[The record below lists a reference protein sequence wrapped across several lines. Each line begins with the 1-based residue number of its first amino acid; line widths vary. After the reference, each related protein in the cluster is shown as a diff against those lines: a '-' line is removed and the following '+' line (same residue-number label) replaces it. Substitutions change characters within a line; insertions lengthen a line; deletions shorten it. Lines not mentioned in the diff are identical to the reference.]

1 MFDRNFEQIQ
11 TNGITLKTVVE
22 GEGPLVVLLH
32 GFPQSSFLWRHQIDA
47 IVEAGFKVAVPNQ
60 RGYEG
65 SDAPAE
71 INAYNVREL
80 ANDVAGIAPA
90 LGYDDFIVIGHDW
103 GSLVAWH
110 TALLHED
117 TCTAVMG
124 CSVPYTRAE
133 SVDAFINPP
142 GLDDQFWYIRYFQEP
157 GVAEAEMERDVRAT
171 LLATYYTLAGDSP
184 PGAWMAQLTHP
195 KGSGYLDAMMMPE
208 ALPPCISEEELAYH
222 VKQMETSGLRGPIN
236 WYRCIP
242 ILNEVT
248 PELSEKKIAQPSAFI
263 AGGEDDVLKY
273 NPETPW
279 HDLMRD
285 WLADLRFLEIVPGVG
300 HWIQLEAPE
309 RTTQEILRFLN
320 EVR

>member
-103 GSLVAWH
+103 GSLVALH

-142 GLDDQFWYIRYFQEP
+142 GASTISSGTYVTSRNPASLRPRWS
-157 GVAEAEMERDVRAT
+157 AT
-171 LLATYYTLAGDSP
+171 FARPCSP
-184 PGAWMAQLTHP
+184 PTTPSPVIRHP
-195 KGSGYLDAMMMPE
+195 
-208 ALPPCISEEELAYH
+208 
-222 VKQMETSGLRGPIN
+222 
-236 WYRCIP
+236 
-242 ILNEVT
+242 
-248 PELSEKKIAQPSAFI
+248 
-263 AGGEDDVLKY
+263 
-273 NPETPW
+273 
-279 HDLMRD
+279 
-285 WLADLRFLEIVPGVG
+285 VPG
-300 HWIQLEAPE
+300 WPS
-309 RTTQEILRFLN
+309 
-320 EVR
+320 